1 MFTINSV
8 SSSAAASTSK
18 TSSSSSSFSSKR
30 VRLISNFE
38 RRRGE
43 GFKVRAEP
51 AKPKLKK
58 AVRFTVVVVVS
69 NYLDYSYVYLCIQEE
84 FTAGGG
90 GARGYCDVEEIKNAI
105 KECEGTFWFK
115 SRREKEEYAIFIS
128 FHHLTRSIRVTIISL
143 FMRRL
148 TTELLLTFLILI
160 INRIGRQKVRSLLRA
175 VRVRY

>member
-1 MFTINSV
+1 MFTINLV
-8 SSSAAASTSK
+8 SSSAAASTNK
-18 TSSSSSSFSSKR
+18 TSSSSSFSSKK
-30 VRLISNFE
+30 VRLFSNFE

-58 AVRFTVVVVVS
+58 AVRFTVVVVS

-105 KECEGTFWFK
+105 KECEGTF
-115 SRREKEEYAIFIS
+115 
-128 FHHLTRSIRVTIISL
+128 
-143 FMRRL
+143 
-148 TTELLLTFLILI
+148 
-160 INRIGRQKVRSLLRA
+160 
-175 VRVRY
+175 

>member
-1 MFTINSV
+1 MKMFTINLV
-8 SSSAAASTSK
+8 SSSAAPASTNK
-18 TSSSSSSFSSKR
+18 TSSSSSFSSKR
-30 VRLISNFE
+30 VRLFSNFE

-105 KECEGTFWFK
+105 KECEGTF
-115 SRREKEEYAIFIS
+115 
-128 FHHLTRSIRVTIISL
+128 
-143 FMRRL
+143 
-148 TTELLLTFLILI
+148 
-160 INRIGRQKVRSLLRA
+160 
-175 VRVRY
+175 

>member
-18 TSSSSSSFSSKR
+18 TSSSSSSSSSSFSSKR
-30 VRLISNFE
+30 VRLFSNFE

-58 AVRFTVVVVVS
+58 A
-69 NYLDYSYVYLCIQEE
+69 EE

-105 KECEGTFWFK
+105 KECEGLEGKKLEACYAQYGCDINIVTDH
-115 SRREKEEYAIFIS
+115 YAIVAGVEKKS
-128 FHHLTRSIRVTIISL
+128 QD
-143 FMRRL
+143 
-148 TTELLLTFLILI
+148 E
-160 INRIGRQKVRSLLRA
+160 K
-175 VRVRY
+175 